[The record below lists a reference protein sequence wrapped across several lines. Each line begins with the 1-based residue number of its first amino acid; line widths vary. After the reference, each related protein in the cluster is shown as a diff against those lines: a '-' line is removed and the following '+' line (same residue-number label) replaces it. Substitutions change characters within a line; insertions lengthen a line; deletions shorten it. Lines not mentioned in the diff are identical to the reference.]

1 LDASQFVKIPFPLNA
16 IYNDTRVVAPNNLY
30 NATMKLPGATNIRGP
45 KSVVA
50 KPYLEYYG
58 K

>member
-1 LDASQFVKIPFPLNA
+1 ME
-16 IYNDTRVVAPNNLY
+16 VVAPNNLY
-30 NATMKLPGATNIRGP
+30 NATMKLPNAINISGP
-45 KSVVA
+45 KSIEA